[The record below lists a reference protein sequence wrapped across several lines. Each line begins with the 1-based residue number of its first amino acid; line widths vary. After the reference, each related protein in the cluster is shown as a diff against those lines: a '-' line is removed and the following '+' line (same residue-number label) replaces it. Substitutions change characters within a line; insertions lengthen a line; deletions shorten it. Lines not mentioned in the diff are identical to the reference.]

1 MRFPAA
7 AQPFLRQRAD
17 RPGADEWPALLA
29 AARELENPCH
39 CCCRH
44 CGARRHEG
52 ERGYCGATTAAR
64 VTKAFVT
71 YGEEAFLNPAFM
83 LYFAHCNLRCAYCSN
98 ADAIRDDF
106 TGGTPADAAALAKT
120 VDDAFHAG
128 KITSLQ
134 ILGGEP
140 SCSLANALAVIA
152 HIRSAVPVVWNSN
165 FCFTPTA
172 LALLTRVV
180 DFHVADLKFG
190 NDRCAHDLCGLDH
203 YWPTVTANLR
213 RVDPA
218 RLLLRHLPLGGHGD
232 CCSKAVIDFMQRE
245 LPQVPVSFHQ
255 LVPDAAGRCRCLSDD
270 EWRRLDQ
277 LVAQAGLQRFH
288 ADFCL
293 RDDDSAAHSFVSE
306 IVIRKDGS
314 VMVQDLSAPLSKIL
328 RTLHD
333 PDRTQ

>member
-1 MRFPAA
+1 MSPRPPT
-7 AQPFLRQRAD
+7 QPVLRRRAD
-17 RPGADEWPALLA
+17 RPGADDWPALLA
-29 AARELENPCH
+29 TARELENPCN

-52 ERGYCGATTAAR
+52 ERGYCGATSSAR

-71 YGEEAFLNPAFM
+71 YGEEAFLNPASM
-83 LYFAHCNLRCAYCSN
+83 LYFAHCDLRCAYCSN

-106 TGGTPADAAALAKT
+106 TGGAPADPTVLAAAI
-120 VDDAFHAG
+120 DDAFRAG

-140 SCSLANALAVIA
+140 TCSLSSALAVIA
-152 HIRSAVPVVWNSN
+152 GLRSAVPVVWNSN
-165 FCFTPTA
+165 FCFTPAA
-172 LALLTRVV
+172 LALLDRVV
-180 DFHVADLKFG
+180 DFYVADLKFG
-190 NDRCAHDLCGLDH
+190 NDRCARELCDLDH

-218 RLLLRHLPLGGHGD
+218 RLLVRHLPLGGHGD
-232 CCSKAVIDFMQRE
+232 CCCKPVIDFLRRE
-245 LPQVPVSFHQ
+245 LPRVPVSFHQ
-255 LVPDAAGRCRCLSDD
+255 LIPDAAGRTRCLRDD
-270 EWRRLDQ
+270 EWHRLDQ
-277 LVAQAGLQRFH
+277 LVAQAGLKRLY

-293 RDDDSAAHSFVSE
+293 RDDESAAHAFVSE

-314 VMVQDLSAPLSKIL
+314 VMVQDLSAPLRNLL

-333 PDRTQ
+333 TN